1 MKKFIAILVLVL
13 AAIVGTLWWVESHR
27 VSADT
32 IPATLEDVKGMV
44 KLCALEIHDDV
55 PIRDSI
61 NGKWIFAK
69 GKINGYV
76 TFDLERMEYEVKGDT
91 IIVMLPPEKV
101 EIYESTDKGAYRVY
115 DAWDNTLFGKGE
127 ITTAEENALKERMKQ
142 RYINAVYSKGYVRR
156 ARKSAKETLTKL
168 FGHLDGTV
176 ILVDRYPDGYGI
188 SKN

>member
-101 EIYESTDKGAYRVY
+101 EIYESTDR
-115 DAWDNTLFGKGE
+115 F
-127 ITTAEENALKERMKQ
+127 
-142 RYINAVYSKGYVRR
+142 
-156 ARKSAKETLTKL
+156 
-168 FGHLDGTV
+168 
-176 ILVDRYPDGYGI
+176 
-188 SKN
+188 